1 MRKVI
6 TIISL
11 VLLANLLVVSLAFAS
26 AQDTAMQGLDDTNQ
40 EAGLAPGDPAAT
52 VGAALSV
59 LLSILGII
67 FLIVVIY
74 GGITWM
80 TAGGNEENV
89 SKGRKMLIEGTIGL
103 IICLAAYS
111 FTVFVVARVGDAT
124 GNVPTGEES
133 GAPAGGGAVE
143 YL

>member
-89 SKGRKMLIEGTIGL
+89 STALELGALDYVMKYKITPSEMSAKIASLLGDTTD
-103 IICLAAYS
+103 S
-111 FTVFVVARVGDAT
+111 VVKVM
-124 GNVPTGEES
+124 S
-133 GAPAGGGAVE
+133 
-143 YL
+143 